1 MNKVNNYLIFWFGQA
16 VSQLG
21 SSMSSFALTIWV
33 FKQTGSAMSVSL
45 LSFCSY
51 LPYVLVSL
59 LAGGFV
65 DKHSKKSILIFSD
78 TIAAIGSI
86 SIFFGIQINMLSIWH
101 IYFINIIIGFMN
113 AFQSPTASIVTGV
126 LVPQGQYEKASGLNS
141 FSSNL
146 VPVAAPVLAGMF
158 MALAGL
164 KLVLLIDFLSFLF
177 AVGTVLLVVIKEPAS
192 QEETTGLDKPFQGL
206 KDGWKFLR
214 QNKGILYIMFSMAFI
229 NFFSRLTYE
238 NILSP
243 MILSRSGGNSTIYGI
258 VSGVLGIGG
267 IIGGVWVTAGR
278 RKNPL
283 KMIYFSAAI
292 SFLFGD
298 LLMGVGRN
306 LWVWC
311 IAGLAA
317 SVPIPFVMAG
327 QSLILY
333 QIVPA
338 KMQGRI
344 FAIRNAVQYSTIPVG
359 ILLGGYLAD
368 YVFEPFMASNYTIS
382 AILQRIVGNGS
393 GSGMAVMFLCTGILG
408 TFFSCLAYKNK
419 YIQRLK
425 P

>member
-21 SSMSSFALTIWV
+21 SSMTSFALTIWV
-33 FKQTGSAMSVSL
+33 YKQTGSAMSVSL

-51 LPYVLVSL
+51 LPYVLVSI

-65 DKHSKKSILIFSD
+65 DKHSKKSILICSD
-78 TIAAIGSI
+78 TIAAICSV
-86 SIFFGIQINMLSIWH
+86 SIFFSIQINMLSIWH
-101 IYFINIIIGFMN
+101 IYLINIIIGFMN
-113 AFQSPTASIVTGV
+113 AFQSPTASVITGL
-126 LVPQGQYEKASGLNS
+126 LVPQGQYDTASGLNS

-146 VPVAAPVLAGMF
+146 VTVAAPVLAGMF

-177 AVGTVLLVVIKEPAS
+177 AVGTVLVVVIKEPGS
-192 QEETTGLDKPFQGL
+192 QEEKDLDKPFQGF

-214 QNKGILYIMFSMAFI
+214 QNKGILYIMFSMALI

-243 MILSRSGGNSTIYGI
+243 MILSRSGGDSTIYGI

-278 RKNPL
+278 KKNPL

-298 LLMGVGRN
+298 LLMGAGRN

-333 QIVPA
+333 QIVPI
-338 KMQGRI
+338 KLQGRI

-368 YVFEPFMASNYTIS
+368 YVFEPFMASNYSVST
-382 AILQRIVGNGS
+382 ILQKIVGIGS

-408 TFFSCLAYKNK
+408 AIFSCLAYKNK
-419 YIQRLK
+419 YIQRIK

>member
-146 VPVAAPVLAGMF
+146 VTVAAPVLAGMF